1 MGKKKTPDD
10 YEVGYGKPPEATQF
24 QKGRS
29 GNPKGR
35 PKKAPDFNRELIKE
49 SQTFI
54 TVSENGRRK
63 RISKHGVAVKQLMKH
78 AIAGSPQG
86 LRLYFG
92 YYQQAFE
99 MTALSEAQES
109 SGLKNSDNPKD
120 YTEEELERLLW
131 EALKEKETKS

>member
-1 MGKKKTPDD
+1 MSKKKTPDD
-10 YEVGYGKPPEATQF
+10 YEVGYGKPPKETQF
-24 QKGRS
+24 QKGVS

-35 PKKAPDFNRELIKE
+35 SKKAPDFNRELIKE

-54 TVSENGRRK
+54 TVNENGRRM

-78 AIAGSPQG
+78 AMTGSPQG

-99 MTALSEAQES
+99 RTALSATQQS
-109 SGLKNSDNPKD
+109 SGPKNSDNVKD
-120 YTEEELERLLW
+120 YTEEELERLIW
-131 EALKEKETKS
+131 ESLKEKEPKS